1 MDSAEELAVLT
12 AAEMLGVP
20 CATVGNHILVMEAGQ
35 GLKDLVPAGMAR
47 AWQVLP
53 LFLDGDML
61 AVAMADPSD
70 AVLVADLARFTK
82 HPVQPFVAGR
92 SELAAA
98 IEKAY
103 R

>member
-12 AAEMLGVP
+12 AAEMLGLP
-20 CATVGNHILVMEAGQ
+20 CATVGNRILVMEPGQ
-35 GLKDLVPAGMAR
+35 GLEDLVPAGMAE

-70 AVLVADLARFTK
+70 ELLVQDLARFTK

-92 SELAAA
+92 TELAAA
-98 IEKAY
+98 IKKHY